1 MFTGI
6 IEITGKVK
14 ALQLRTG
21 GALIDVTA
29 GFKDLALGES
39 IAVNGACLTVARI
52 NKEGF
57 SADLSP
63 ETAARTTLGKLKTGR
78 IVNLERALKLGD
90 RLGGHMVS
98 GHIDCTA
105 RVERLIKR
113 SGGWLLTVSLEGKH
127 LKYIV
132 DQGSVAVEGIS
143 LTVSR
148 KLTTGFETAI
158 IPHTYNN
165 TNLKELKTGDRVNLE
180 LDMNAKYLESLIK
193 ANR

>member
-14 ALQLRTG
+14 TLQLKTG
-21 GALIDVTA
+21 WALVDIAA

-39 IAVNGACLTVARI
+39 VSVNGACLTVAAI
-52 NKEGF
+52 NKDGF
-57 SADLSP
+57 SADLSA
-63 ETAARTTLGKLKTGR
+63 ETLSRTTLGRMKAGQT
-78 IVNLERALKLGD
+78 VNLERALKLGD
-90 RLGGHMVS
+90 RLGGHLVS

-105 RVERLIKR
+105 RVEKLVKLG
-113 SGGWLLTVSLEGKH
+113 GGWLLAVSLEGKH

-132 DQGSVAVEGIS
+132 NQGSVAVDGIS

-148 KLTTGFETAI
+148 KKATGFETAI

-165 TNLKELKTGDRVNLE
+165 TNLKELRTGDRVNLE